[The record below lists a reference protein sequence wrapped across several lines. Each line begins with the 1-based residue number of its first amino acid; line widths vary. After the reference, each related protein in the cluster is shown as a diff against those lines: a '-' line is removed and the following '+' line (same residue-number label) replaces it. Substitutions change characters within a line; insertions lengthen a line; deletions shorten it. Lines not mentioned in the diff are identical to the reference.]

1 MSKTDFDNINSL
13 EKDSSV
19 INYEKYFGE
28 EELTDE
34 QKQRRIDLA
43 NEIEQVM
50 LFSFSLIALLT
61 EEDNYNYTIVVE
73 ETTDRFLASINAF
86 VNVDEVISAY
96 AYERAKQVVSSTVD
110 ALNTAY
116 FLSRERATV
125 IAANES
131 DTILNRDDYMK
142 AIMQGKTKKTWVD
155 VKDKRERK
163 DHLTVGGK
171 TIGITELFHVGNC
184 FMRFPKD
191 FEYCNG
197 DEKQIVNCR
206 CQCRYS

>member
-1 MSKTDFDNINSL
+1 MAKTDFDNINSL

-50 LFSFSLIALLT
+50 LFAFSLIALLT

-73 ETTDRFLASINAF
+73 ETTDRFLASISAF
-86 VNVDEVISAY
+86 VTLDEVISAY

-131 DTILNRDDYMK
+131 DTILNRDDYQK
-142 AIMQGKTKKTWVD
+142 AIYEGKTKKTWID
-155 VKDKRERK
+155 IKDNRERK
-163 DHLTVGGK
+163 AHIAVGGK
-171 TIGITELFHVGNC
+171 TIGIYEMFKVGNDL
-184 FMRFPKD
+184 MLYPHD
-191 FEYCNG
+191 FEHGSAKNL
-197 DEKQIVNCR
+197 VNCR
-206 CQCRYS
+206 CSIKYS

>member
-1 MSKTDFDNINSL
+1 MAKTDFDNINSL

-19 INYEKYFGE
+19 INYEEYFGE
-28 EELTDE
+28 EELTEE

-50 LFSFSLIALLT
+50 LFAFSLIVLFT
-61 EEDNYNYTIVVE
+61 EEDNYDYTIVVE
-73 ETTDRFLASINAF
+73 ETTDRFLASISAF
-86 VNVDEVISAY
+86 VALDEVISTY

-163 DHLTVGGK
+163 DHLAVGGK
-171 TIGITELFHVGNC
+171 TIGITELFHVGNDL
-184 FMRFPKD
+184 MLYPHD
-191 FEYCNG
+191 MSA
-197 DEKQIVNCR
+197 DSKQLINCR